1 MRYVSPRGS
10 ATHSSPTNRPCSLLI
25 PKQTL
30 ANGVLI
36 TRLKTMPI
44 SNHTSLKDGIYTVNP
59 ALKVC
64 VTSALSKKDV
74 EKAGVTI
81 RHAITKVMTRKTNNK
96 LGLPTA

>member
-1 MRYVSPRGS
+1 MRYAFLVPSPPGP
-10 ATHSSPTNRPCSLLI
+10 SPLQSCESLTNI
-25 PKQTL
+25 GKTL

-36 TRLKTMPI
+36 TRLKGMPI
-44 SNHTSLKDGIYTVNP
+44 SQHASLKDGIHTVVP

-64 VTSALSKKDV
+64 VSSALSKKDV

-96 LGLPTA
+96 LGLPVS